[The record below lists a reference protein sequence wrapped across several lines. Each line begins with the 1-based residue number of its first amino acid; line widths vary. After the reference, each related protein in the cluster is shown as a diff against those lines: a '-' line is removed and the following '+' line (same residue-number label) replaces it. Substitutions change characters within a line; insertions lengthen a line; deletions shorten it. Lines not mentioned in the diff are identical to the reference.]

1 MKAADLA
8 AVSWARGACTSGEA
22 RKIRED
28 ARLTLDDMAAGCG
41 VTRGAVWLW
50 ETGQRVPGRG
60 KALAYAKLLRSLQ
73 KAKAA

>member
-1 MKAADLA
+1 MKPADLA
-8 AVSWARGACTSGEA
+8 AVSWARAACLSGDA

-50 ETGQRVPGRG
+50 ETGQRVPGRD
-60 KALAYAKLLRSLQ
+60 KALAYAKLLKSLQ
-73 KAKAA
+73 RTAA